1 MSELHQ
7 AAKEMLLCVDRM
19 LRDGEWYAAQE
30 KADALRAALA
40 KQAAPPQVIH
50 AKDCWSWGPAHYEC
64 ACAEIAKLK
73 GWKK

>member
-1 MSELHQ
+1 MSDLDK

-30 KADALRAALA
+30 KADALRAAL
-40 KQAAPPQVIH
+40 KQAAPLQITH
-50 AKDCWSWGPAHYEC
+50 AENCWSWGPAHYEC
-64 ACAEIAKLK
+64 ACAEIAKMK